1 MTHTLNSLS
10 DAERAELKLCGITT
24 EDQLRRCSA
33 VTLQRDLEQARTF
46 FPEQTFTLTAERIA
60 EICGQVGS
68 AETHEENTTEDSV
81 LSGLRAGEMR
91 NPTVRFR
98 NKKNLKQEIIDE
110 RRAIAEGKRKENRII
125 HGFSKHLH
133 AVHCSHPFR
142 AFFGALA
149 TLLLPIPLFGL
160 LAVPALLLTDKLDD
174 YKPIY
179 LIAAFVVLVLPY
191 LLIARRADCSVCHMP
206 IFSFGNYSRNRMAHR
221 FPLLGYTLSTA
232 LHIVLLMWFRC
243 PACGTPMK
251 LFRPHK
257 HQHAHFH

>member
-1 MTHTLNSLS
+1 MSQHLNSLS

-24 EDQLRRCSA
+24 EEQLRRCTA
-33 VTLQRDLEQARTF
+33 TTLQRDLEQARTF
-46 FPEQTFTLTAERIA
+46 FPEQRFTLTAERLA
-60 EICGQVGS
+60 EICGRNPEG
-68 AETHEENTTEDSV
+68 ENEEAASDDNV

-91 NPTVRFR
+91 TPTVRFR

-110 RRAIAEGKRKENRII
+110 RKAVAEGKRKENHII
-125 HGFSKHLH
+125 HGFSKHFH

-160 LAVPALLLTDKLDD
+160 FAVPVLLLTDKLDD
-174 YKPIY
+174 FKPVY
-179 LIAAFVVLVLPY
+179 LISAFVVLVLPY

-206 IFSFGNYSRNRMAHR
+206 IFSFGNYSRNRMAHH

-243 PACGTPMK
+243 PACGTPLK